1 MCFSNVLLYLPC
13 LDLKTS
19 SKCHANCACTISKHV
34 MRFESMTEG
43 LDQKYWD
50 IIIASLVVPDGNDRR
65 GRRAAEPGFDVFEP
79 DPNENFVL
87 SAQGEHAKAVAM
99 ERLHKYTIRLQRRL
113 DDLDFMDKE
122 WQESVAYN
130 CFIKKKDRN
139 RTYNEFIDLLQGR
152 DDLMLQFH
160 TIIALWH
167 HYNSSSISVAD
178 HKAIYS
184 IQCLSD
190 LIDAAM
196 EGFLVSQF
204 TEVIDD

>member
-1 MCFSNVLLYLPC
+1 MGQ
-13 LDLKTS
+13 
-19 SKCHANCACTISKHV
+19 
-34 MRFESMTEG
+34 E

-50 IIIASLVVPDGNDRR
+50 IIIASLVVPDVNDRR
-65 GRRAAEPGFDVFEP
+65 GRRAVEPGFDVFEP

-99 ERLHKYTIRLQRRL
+99 ERLHKYTIRLRRRL

-130 CFIKKKDRN
+130 CFIQQKDRT
-139 RTYNEFIDLLQGR
+139 RTYDEFMELLQGR
-152 DDLMLQFH
+152 PDLILQFH

-204 TEVIDD
+204 TQIIQN